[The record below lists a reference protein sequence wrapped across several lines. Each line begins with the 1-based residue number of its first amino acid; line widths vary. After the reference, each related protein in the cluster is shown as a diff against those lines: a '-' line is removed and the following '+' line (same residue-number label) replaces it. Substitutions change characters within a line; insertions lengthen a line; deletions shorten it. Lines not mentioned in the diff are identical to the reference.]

1 MKTSNSREKIMSS
14 GRCAAT
20 AGIVFLLV
28 GVSLCAENVRK
39 DLHFRVG
46 KRPTIS
52 INNPYGP
59 VVVRAGAS
67 HEVTV
72 TAILH
77 SDKVELDQSKSH
89 NRVEIISH
97 VLPGANPASGTV
109 EYEIVVPPDA
119 NVTLHSDNGRM
130 HVEKLNGDVTLAG
143 NDGPI
148 EVVDCAG
155 GHVHVRTLNGGV
167 SLRNVHAHI
176 EVMSVGGDVVMSA
189 VTGETVAVNSNSGK
203 IEYDGDFRGEGEYA
217 FTSHTG
223 NIEAVA
229 PAYASIEVLARSTNG
244 LVQSDFSLEPKHA
257 PFLVR
262 GANSLS
268 GTIGKAASSVNLF
281 SFSGKIRLKKRQ
293 N

>member
-1 MKTSNSREKIMSS
+1 MSS

-176 EVMSVGGDVVMSA
+176 EVMSVGGDVVMRA

>member
-1 MKTSNSREKIMSS
+1 MSS
-14 GRCAAT
+14 GKCAAIF
-20 AGIVFLLV
+20 GIVLMLV

-39 DLHFRVG
+39 DLHFKVG
-46 KRPTIS
+46 KHPTIS

-59 VVVRAGAS
+59 VVVRAGAP
-67 HEVTV
+67 HEVV
-72 TAILH
+72 ITAILH

-89 NRVEIISH
+89 NRVEVISH
-97 VLPGANPASGTV
+97 LLPGANATSGTV
-109 EYEIVVPPDA
+109 EYEIVVPADA

-130 HVEKLNGDVTLAG
+130 HAEKLNGDLTLAG

-167 SLRNVHAHI
+167 SLKNVHAHI
-176 EVMSVGGDVVMSA
+176 EIMSVGGDVLMSG
-189 VTGETVAVNSNSGK
+189 VSGDLVAVNSNTGK
-203 IEYDGDFRGEGEYA
+203 IQYDGDFSGEGEYA

-268 GTIGKAASSVNLF
+268 GTIGKAAASSVNLF

>member
-1 MKTSNSREKIMSS
+1 MSS
-14 GRCAAT
+14 GKCAAT
-20 AGIVFLLV
+20 AGIVLMLV

-39 DLHFRVG
+39 DLRFKVG
-46 KRPTIS
+46 KHPTIS

-59 VVVRAGAS
+59 VVVRAGAP
-67 HEVTV
+67 HEVVV

-77 SDKVELDQSKSH
+77 SDRVELDQSKSH

-97 VLPGANPASGTV
+97 LLPGASPASGNV

-130 HVEKLNGDVTLAG
+130 HAEKLNGDVTLAG

-167 SLRNVHAHI
+167 NLKNVHAHI
-176 EVMSVGGDVVMSA
+176 EVMSVGGDVLMSG
-189 VTGETVAVNSNSGK
+189 VTGDLVSVNSNTGK
-203 IEYDGDFRGEGEYA
+203 IQYDGDFSGEGEYA

-244 LVQSDFSLEPKHA
+244 LVQSDFSLEPKHTA
-257 PFLVR
+257 FAMKV
-262 GANSLS
+262 GSAFA
-268 GTIGKAASSVNLF
+268 GTLNKAASSVNLF
-281 SFSGKIRLKKRQ
+281 SFSGKIHLKKRQ

>member
-1 MKTSNSREKIMSS
+1 
-14 GRCAAT
+14 
-20 AGIVFLLV
+20 V

-244 LVQSDFSLEPKHA
+244 LVQCDFSLEPKHA

>member
-189 VTGETVAVNSNSGK
+189 VTGENSNSGK